1 MVYHLDDTIVAVGT
15 AFGGA
20 PRGMVR
26 LSGPQVVTCLEKCFL
41 PTERNIQLANVG
53 SPTVHSG
60 TIHLDGEHNELSCE
74 LYLWP
79 SQRSYTRQ
87 PTAEIHTLGSPALL
101 QQIVRT
107 ICTAGARTA
116 EPGEFTLRAFMAG
129 RLDLTQAEAV
139 LGVID
144 AQDNSELQSALTQ
157 LAGGLSGPLNES
169 REMLLRLLAELEAGL
184 DFVEEDI
191 EFITNKQLQEQL
203 AEAQAS
209 IALAAAQLSHREDA
223 NDLPTVVLSGPPNA
237 GKSSLFNA
245 LVAKFPTHQAT
256 QHALVSEQAGTTR
269 DFVSATLTV
278 SGVTFELIDTAG
290 IEAIR
295 DEDTI
300 DHIAQRAAE
309 SRRSSAQLV
318 VHCEPVSVNSSTGTL
333 RAQPEAI
340 RVLTKCDLQQAG
352 TPADRGQL
360 ACSTVSGEGINELA
374 AVIADRLTDSANQQA
389 SSLTLTTNRCAESL
403 RLAKSSLERAQ
414 HQVQQQA
421 GDELIAA
428 EVREALHA
436 LGQVVGTVYTDD
448 ILDRIFSQFCIGK

>member
-1 MVYHLDDTIVAVGT
+1 MVYDLDDTIVAIGT
-15 AFGGA
+15 ASGGA

-26 LSGPQVVTCLEKCFL
+26 LSGPQVVSCLEKCFQSR
-41 PTERNIQLANVG
+41 ERNFQLANVG
-53 SPTVHSG
+53 SATVHTG
-60 TIHLDGEHNELSCE
+60 TIHLDGEQSELPCE
-74 LYLWP
+74 LFLWP

-87 PTAEIHTLGSPALL
+87 PTAEIHTVGSPALL
-101 QQIVRT
+101 QQLVRT
-107 ICTAGARTA
+107 LCTAGARTA
-116 EPGEFTLRAFMAG
+116 EPGEFTLRAFTAG

-144 AQDNSELQSALTQ
+144 AQDKSELQSALTQ
-157 LAGGLSGPLNES
+157 LAGGLSGPLHES

-191 EFITNKQLQEQL
+191 EFITSKQLEEQL
-203 AEAQAS
+203 AKAQAS
-209 IALAAAQLSHREDA
+209 IATAAAQLTHREDA
-223 NDLPTVVLSGPPNA
+223 SDLPTVVLSGPPNA

-245 LVAKFPTHQAT
+245 LAAKFPARQRP

-278 SGVTFELIDTAG
+278 SGVEFELIDTAG

-295 DEDTI
+295 DEGTI
-300 DHIAQRAAE
+300 DHIAQRASE
-309 SRRSSAQLV
+309 SQRSSAQLV
-318 VHCEPVSVNSSTGTL
+318 VLCDPANANSSTEIFG
-333 RAQPEAI
+333 AQPEAI
-340 RVLTKCDLQQAG
+340 HVLTKCDLQQVG
-352 TPADRGQL
+352 TPSDCDQL
-360 ACSTVSGEGINELA
+360 ACSAVSGEGINELA
-374 AVIADRLTDSANQQA
+374 ASIAERLADSTNKQA

-414 HQVQQQA
+414 LQVQQQV
-421 GDELIAA
+421 GDELVAS

-436 LGQVVGTVYTDD
+436 LGQVVGAVYTDD

>member
-1 MVYHLDDTIVAVGT
+1 MVYHLDDTIVAIGT
-15 AFGGA
+15 ASGGA

-26 LSGPQVVTCLEKCFL
+26 LSGPRVVSCLEECFQ
-41 PTERNIQLANVG
+41 PTDQNTRLADVG
-53 SPTVHSG
+53 PPTVHSG
-60 TIHLDGEHNELSCE
+60 TVPLDGAQSELPCE
-74 LYLWP
+74 LFLWP
-79 SQRSYTRQ
+79 SHRSYTRQ

-101 QQIVRT
+101 QQLVRT
-107 ICTAGARTA
+107 ICQAGARTA

-144 AQDNSELQSALTQ
+144 AQDKSELQSALTQ
-157 LAGGLSGPLNES
+157 LAGGLSGPLHES

-191 EFITNKQLQEQL
+191 EFITSKQLEEQL

-209 IALAAAQLSHREDA
+209 IALAAAQLTHREDA
-223 NDLPTVVLSGPPNA
+223 SNLPTVVLSGPPNA

-245 LVAKFPTHQAT
+245 LAAKFPTHQQI

-269 DFVSATLTV
+269 DFVSAALTV
-278 SGVTFELIDTAG
+278 GSVSFELIDTAG

-295 DEDTI
+295 DEGTI
-300 DHIAQRAAE
+300 DHIAQRASE
-309 SRRSSAQLV
+309 LRRSSAQLV
-318 VHCEPVSVNSSTGTL
+318 VHCEPVSANSSTETLGT
-333 RAQPEAI
+333 QPEAI
-340 RVLTKCDLQQAG
+340 RVLTKCDLQRVG
-352 TPADRGQL
+352 TSSGRDQL
-360 ACSTVSGEGINELA
+360 ACSVVSDEGINELA
-374 AVIADRLTDSANQQA
+374 AAIAMRLADSTVQQA

-403 RLAKSSLERAQ
+403 RLASSSLGRAQ
-414 HQVQQQA
+414 LQVQQEA
-421 GDELIAA
+421 GEELIAA

-436 LGQVVGTVYTDD
+436 LGQVVGAVYTDD